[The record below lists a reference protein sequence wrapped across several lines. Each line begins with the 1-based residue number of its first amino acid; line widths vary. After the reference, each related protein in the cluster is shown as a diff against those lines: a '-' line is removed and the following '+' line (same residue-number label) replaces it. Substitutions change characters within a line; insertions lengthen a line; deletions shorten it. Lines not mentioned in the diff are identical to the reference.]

1 LQIRSRKSED
11 RQCNAYHHIARS
23 WQGVLDGSWQGVLD
37 TTLKFV
43 SDIRE
48 VSDFPP
54 GIPVSSTEKT
64 DHHDITEIL
73 LKVALSTINHNKPS
87 IHVYYMSMLESLSI
101 LIYSV
106 YQ

>member
-23 WQGVLDGSWQGVLD
+23 WQGVLD

-48 VSDFPP
+48 VGDFPP
-54 GIPVSSTEKT
+54 GTPVSSTKKT

-73 LKVALSTINHNKPS
+73 LEVALNTINHNKPS